1 MDNLQKDTNSENTK
15 NTKNTKNNKNN
26 KNTKINYT
34 LAAYRLCTPEETME
48 KVEPILKRIGVTR
61 TARIDGL
68 DRIGIPVYSSIRPEA
83 KEGAISVYAGKGATE
98 TQAKVSSSME
108 AIERY
113 CAEQDEY
120 TPLKSTNT
128 PKNPLELKEL
138 IIPNLNMLIIHKEL
152 NNNTNNPN
160 NTNNMDNSNI
170 NENNMDNVDN
180 TNNNDNNKLDDNLSL
195 NNSNLNLSAVEW
207 VEGYDIINDEYV
219 DVPANSVFHPY
230 EANTGKWLFRSNT
243 NGLASGNSYEEA
255 VFHGI
260 LEVVERDAWSISE
273 LSRNTYRKVNLQNA
287 KNPLIHEM
295 LLKFRKAK
303 INVIIKDL
311 TSEVGIPTVAC
322 ISDEDVLKDPALL
335 CMGVGCHLDPE
346 IAVIRALTEVAQ
358 SRATQIHGAREDTV
372 RADLIRKVEYDRM
385 KRIQRRWFTHKE
397 EIDIAEIKNCA
408 SYDLKTDIETVK
420 TMLKDNGFDK
430 IVVLNLNKS
439 TVDDVNVVRVI
450 IPKMEVYAVDDA
462 RISKD
467 VKERIKTNLLGT
479 RKII

>member
-1 MDNLQKDTNSENTK
+1 MDNLQKDTNSK
-15 NTKNTKNNKNN
+15 NITDTNST
-26 KNTKINYT
+26 NTKINYT

-113 CAEQDEY
+113 CAEQDEH
-120 TPLKSTNT
+120 TLLKSTNN
-128 PKNPLELKEL
+128 PKNPLELSEL
-138 IIPNLNMLIIHKEL
+138 IIPNLNMLITPKL
-152 NNNTNNPN
+152 NNNPKTDADNDKDNTDKDNKHKNKENKENKENKDN
-160 NTNNMDNSNI
+160 NTNMDNG
-170 NENNMDNVDN
+170 
-180 TNNNDNNKLDDNLSL
+180 KLDDNYSL

-207 VEGYDIINDEYV
+207 VEGYDITNDEYV
-219 DVPANSVFHPY
+219 DVPSNSVFHPY

-273 LSRNTYRKVNLQNA
+273 LSRNTYRKINLQNA

-385 KRIQRRWFTHKE
+385 KRIQRRWFNHKE

-430 IVVLNLNKS
+430 IVVLNLNKA

>member
-1 MDNLQKDTNSENTK
+1 MDNLQ
-15 NTKNTKNNKNN
+15 

-34 LAAYRLCTPEETME
+34 LAAYRLCSPEETLE
-48 KVEPILKRIGVTR
+48 KIEPILKRIGVTR

-68 DRIGIPVYSSIRPEA
+68 DRIGVPVYSSIRPEA

-120 TPLKSTNT
+120 TPLKSTNN
-128 PKNPLELKEL
+128 PKNPVNLYDL
-138 IIPNLNMLIIHKEL
+138 IIPTLNTLSK
-152 NNNTNNPN
+152 N
-160 NTNNMDNSNI
+160 
-170 NENNMDNVDN
+170 DN
-180 TNNNDNNKLDDNLSL
+180 TANNVNDGNTTNDDINNDNSIESSL
-195 NNSNLNLSAVEW
+195 NNSNLNISVVEW
-207 VEGYDIINDEYV
+207 VEGYDIINNENV
-219 DVPANSVFHPY
+219 EVPANSVFHPY
-230 EANTGKWLFRSNT
+230 EAKTGKWLFRSNT
-243 NGLASGNSYEEA
+243 NGLASGNSYDEA

-273 LSRNTYRKVNLQNA
+273 LSRNTYRKINVSDA

-295 LLKFRKAK
+295 LIKFRKAK
-303 INVIIKDL
+303 INVILKDL
-311 TSEVGIPTVAC
+311 TSEIGIPTIAC

-385 KRIQRRWFTHKE
+385 KRIQRRWFNHKE
-397 EIDIAEIKNCA
+397 EINISELHNYA
-408 SYDLKTDIETVK
+408 SYDLKKDIETTK
-420 TMLKDNGFDK
+420 TMLKNNGFDK
-430 IVVLNLNKS
+430 IIVLDLNKS

-450 IPKMEVYAVDDA
+450 IPKMEIYAVDNA
-462 RISKD
+462 RISKN
-467 VKERIKTNLLGT
+467 VKERIKKNLMGT
-479 RKII
+479 RTIV

>member
-1 MDNLQKDTNSENTK
+1 MDNLQKDTNSK
-15 NTKNTKNNKNN
+15 NITDTNST
-26 KNTKINYT
+26 NTKINYT

-113 CAEQDEY
+113 CAEQDEH
-120 TPLKSTNT
+120 TLLKSTNN
-128 PKNPLELKEL
+128 PKNPLELSEL
-138 IIPNLNMLIIHKEL
+138 IIPNLNMLITPKL
-152 NNNTNNPN
+152 NNNPKTDADNDKDNTDKDNKHKNKENKENKDN
-160 NTNNMDNSNI
+160 NTNMDNG
-170 NENNMDNVDN
+170 
-180 TNNNDNNKLDDNLSL
+180 KLDDNYSL

-207 VEGYDIINDEYV
+207 VEGYDITNDEYV

-273 LSRNTYRKVNLQNA
+273 LSRNTYRKINLQNA

-385 KRIQRRWFTHKE
+385 KRIQRRWFNHKE

-430 IVVLNLNKS
+430 IVVLNLNKA

>member
-1 MDNLQKDTNSENTK
+1 MDNLQKDTNSK
-15 NTKNTKNNKNN
+15 NITDTNST
-26 KNTKINYT
+26 NTKINYT

-113 CAEQDEY
+113 CAEQDEH
-120 TPLKSTNT
+120 TLLKSTNN
-128 PKNPLELKEL
+128 PKNPLELSEL
-138 IIPNLNMLIIHKEL
+138 IIPNLNMLITPKL
-152 NNNTNNPN
+152 NNNPKTDADNDKDNTDKDNKHKNKENKENKENKDN
-160 NTNNMDNSNI
+160 NTNMDNG
-170 NENNMDNVDN
+170 
-180 TNNNDNNKLDDNLSL
+180 KLDDNYSL

-207 VEGYDIINDEYV
+207 VEGYDITNDEYV

-273 LSRNTYRKVNLQNA
+273 LSRNTYRKINLQNA

-385 KRIQRRWFTHKE
+385 KRIQRRWFNHKE

-430 IVVLNLNKS
+430 IVVLNLNKA

>member
-1 MDNLQKDTNSENTK
+1 
-15 NTKNTKNNKNN
+15 
-26 KNTKINYT
+26 
-34 LAAYRLCTPEETME
+34 ME

-113 CAEQDEY
+113 CAEQDEH
-120 TPLKSTNT
+120 TLLKSTNN
-128 PKNPLELKEL
+128 PKNPLELSEL
-138 IIPNLNMLIIHKEL
+138 IIPNLNMLITPKL
-152 NNNTNNPN
+152 NNNPKTDADNDKDNTDKDNKHKNKENKENKENKDN
-160 NTNNMDNSNI
+160 NTNMDNG
-170 NENNMDNVDN
+170 
-180 TNNNDNNKLDDNLSL
+180 KLDDNYSL

-207 VEGYDIINDEYV
+207 VEGYDITNDEYV

-273 LSRNTYRKVNLQNA
+273 LSRNTYRKINLQNA

-385 KRIQRRWFTHKE
+385 KRIQRRWFNHKE

-430 IVVLNLNKS
+430 IVVLNLNKA

>member
-1 MDNLQKDTNSENTK
+1 
-15 NTKNTKNNKNN
+15 
-26 KNTKINYT
+26 
-34 LAAYRLCTPEETME
+34 ME

-113 CAEQDEY
+113 CAEQDEH
-120 TPLKSTNT
+120 TLLKSTNN
-128 PKNPLELKEL
+128 PKNPLELSEL
-138 IIPNLNMLIIHKEL
+138 IIPNLNMLITPKL
-152 NNNTNNPN
+152 NNNPKTDADNDKDNTDKDNKHKNKENKENKDN
-160 NTNNMDNSNI
+160 NTNMDNG
-170 NENNMDNVDN
+170 
-180 TNNNDNNKLDDNLSL
+180 KLDDNYSL

-207 VEGYDIINDEYV
+207 VEGYDITNDEYV

-273 LSRNTYRKVNLQNA
+273 LSRNTYRKINLQNA

-385 KRIQRRWFTHKE
+385 KRIQRRWFNHKE

-430 IVVLNLNKS
+430 IVVLNLNKA